1 MKDRMI
7 LFSLMVAG
15 TVFADPVVNSVN
27 MEQADDRTVSIAYTL
42 SEAPAVVTLDIETNV
57 TGDVWASIGGENIQF
72 VTGDVNKK
80 VSGKETYTITWRP
93 DFSWQGNLAN
103 VRAVVTA
110 WPLDNTPDYMVVD
123 LTAAAGDNVRYY
135 TSTNFLPGG
144 LLANRAYRTTSIVM
158 RKILAKGVEWWMGSN
173 DGDGGRT
180 TGAKEVRHQ
189 VSLTNNYYIGV
200 FELTQAQWY
209 LAGPGNNRT
218 PAKFS
223 LESTKAMRPVE
234 NVSYNEIRMAANSST
249 TANADAKE
257 WPAAPFAG
265 SYLDLLRTKTGIDF
279 DLPSEAQWEF
289 AGRAGAQAGCET
301 WKNGSLCDGS
311 PLTDANLKTLGRYSE
326 NLTDNIDGT
335 GGAKTAFVGSYRPN
349 AWGLYDFYGNVI
361 EWCLDWYVADI
372 SALGGAVNTVR
383 TPTHARRG
391 GAINN
396 PLKYQR
402 LAGRGG
408 NVPEFT
414 SPMYGVIGLRLACRA
429 GHGDSEWNN
438 GVAYTSSGS
447 SLSSTAPGRHNEN
460 GGSQTEVNKIGYA
473 NCLATVG
480 TAVCGSYAPSD
491 WGLYDMHGNV
501 GEWCLDWY
509 QESLA
514 GTDGSV
520 ITTGSDNRVRRSG
533 LASDGPVHLRS
544 AARTGNAPT
553 LRHQFIGFRLAC
565 RAGLK

>member
-15 TVFADPVVNSVN
+15 AVFADPVVNAVT
-27 MEQADDRTVSIAYTL
+27 MEQADDRTVSVTYTL
-42 SEAPAVVTLDIETNV
+42 SEAPAVVTLDIETNA

-103 VRAVVTA
+103 ARAVVTA

-123 LTAAAGDNVRYY
+123 LTAQKPDNVRYY
-135 TSTNFLPGG
+135 TSTAFFPGG

-158 RKILAKGVEWWMGSN
+158 RKILAKGVTWWMGSSN
-173 DGDGGRT
+173 LDSGRPDSSV
-180 TGAKEVRHQ
+180 AKEFRHQ
-189 VSLTNNYYIGV
+189 VTLTNNYYIGV
-200 FELTQAQWY
+200 FEVTQTQWT
-209 LAGPGNNRT
+209 LVQSARPNAALFT
-218 PAKFS
+218 LCEF
-223 LESTKAMRPVE
+223 KAMRPQE
-234 NVSYNEIRMAANSST
+234 NVSYNEIRMAGNST
-249 TANADAKE
+249 TANANAKE
-257 WPAAPFAG
+257 WPEAPYSG
-265 SYLDLLRTKTGIDF
+265 SYLGLLRTKTDIDF
-279 DLPSEAQWEF
+279 DLPSDAEWEF
-289 AGRAGAQAGCET
+289 
-301 WKNGSLCDGS
+301 
-311 PLTDANLKTLGRYSE
+311 
-326 NLTDNIDGT
+326 
-335 GGAKTAFVGSYRPN
+335 
-349 AWGLYDFYGNVI
+349 
-361 EWCLDWYVADI
+361 
-372 SALGGAVNTVR
+372 
-383 TPTHARRG
+383 
-391 GAINN
+391 
-396 PLKYQR
+396 
-402 LAGRGG
+402 
-408 NVPEFT
+408 
-414 SPMYGVIGLRLACRA
+414 ACRA

-438 GVAYTSSGS
+438 GVAYGASSAS
-447 SLSSTAPGRHNEN
+447 QIATLPGRHNQN
-460 GGSQTEVNKIGYA
+460 GGLQSTVNNIGYA
-473 NCLATVG
+473 NCPDSVG

-533 LASDGPVHLRS
+533 LASDAAAHQRS

>member
-279 DLPSEAQWEF
+279 DLPSDAEWEF
-289 AGRAGAQAGCET
+289 
-301 WKNGSLCDGS
+301 
-311 PLTDANLKTLGRYSE
+311 
-326 NLTDNIDGT
+326 
-335 GGAKTAFVGSYRPN
+335 
-349 AWGLYDFYGNVI
+349 
-361 EWCLDWYVADI
+361 
-372 SALGGAVNTVR
+372 
-383 TPTHARRG
+383 
-391 GAINN
+391 
-396 PLKYQR
+396 
-402 LAGRGG
+402 
-408 NVPEFT
+408 
-414 SPMYGVIGLRLACRA
+414 ACRA